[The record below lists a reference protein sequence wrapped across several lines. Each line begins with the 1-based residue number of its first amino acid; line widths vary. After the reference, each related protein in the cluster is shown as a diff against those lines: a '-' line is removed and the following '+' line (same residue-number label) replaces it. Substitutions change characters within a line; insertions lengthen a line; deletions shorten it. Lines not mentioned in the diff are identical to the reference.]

1 MLTADLLLVSVSS
14 LGYNDLGFRNNN
26 EIDTPH
32 LDALALG
39 GIVLDRYCTPTHL
52 LLSLE
57 IAARQVRLTD
67 DSRCARQTSRAAAR
81 RLVPAS

>member
-1 MLTADLLLVSVSS
+1 MYQLQDLRAPSSQPPCPDLLTADLLLVSVSS

-57 IAARQVRLTD
+57 IAAQTGQTD
-67 DSRCARQTSRAAAR
+67 G
-81 RLVPAS
+81 